1 MTTNLHILNDK
12 WNYYYHL
19 PGDNNWSLS
28 SYKLIME
35 NIDNA
40 EAVKKL
46 NEQIKNGIIKNT
58 MLFVMRSHITPLWED
73 PNNRKGGCFSFKVL
87 NRQVSEI
94 WKNLLCALCGET
106 LCVDNSKSAHINGIT
121 ISPKKNF
128 CIVKVWMDCCTI
140 QDPNFII
147 DIPNLSKAGCIFK
160 THEPEF

>member
-1 MTTNLHILNDK
+1 MPTPLHILNDK

-19 PGDNNWSLS
+19 PGDSNWTLS
-28 SYKLIME
+28 SYKVIME
-35 NIDNA
+35 NIDSA
-40 EAVKKL
+40 EAVKSL
-46 NEQIKNGIIKNT
+46 NSQIKNGIIKNT

-87 NRQVSEI
+87 NRQVSDI

-106 LCVDNSKSAHINGIT
+106 LCFDKTKNEYINGIT

-128 CIVKVWMDCCTI
+128 CIVKVWMNCCNI

-147 DIPNLSKAGCIFK
+147 DIPNLSKNGCIFK
-160 THEPEF
+160 RHEPEF

>member
-1 MTTNLHILNDK
+1 
-12 WNYYYHL
+12 
-19 PGDNNWSLS
+19 
-28 SYKLIME
+28 ME

-40 EAVKKL
+40 EAVKSL
-46 NEQIKNGIIKNT
+46 NSQIKNGIIKNT

-87 NRQVSEI
+87 NRQVSDI

-106 LCVDNSKSAHINGIT
+106 LCIDNTKNEHINGIT

-128 CIVKVWMDCCTI
+128 CIVKVWMNCCNI

-147 DIPNLSKAGCIFK
+147 DIPNLSKNGCIFK
-160 THEPEF
+160 RHEPEF

>member
-1 MTTNLHILNDK
+1 MATNLHILNDK

-58 MLFVMRSHITPLWED
+58 MLFVMRSDITPLWED
-73 PNNRKGGCFSFKVL
+73 P
-87 NRQVSEI
+87 
-94 WKNLLCALCGET
+94 
-106 LCVDNSKSAHINGIT
+106 
-121 ISPKKNF
+121 KK
-128 CIVKVWMDCCTI
+128 
-140 QDPNFII
+140 
-147 DIPNLSKAGCIFK
+147 
-160 THEPEF
+160 